1 MPLKPRS
8 KSMSSQLIAIN
19 LLHAAH
25 TDCNLYTG
33 IKDVEGAKNVEE
45 LLDSAIEP

>member
-25 TDCNLYTG
+25 TDCNLYAG

-45 LLDSAIEP
+45 PLDSAIEP